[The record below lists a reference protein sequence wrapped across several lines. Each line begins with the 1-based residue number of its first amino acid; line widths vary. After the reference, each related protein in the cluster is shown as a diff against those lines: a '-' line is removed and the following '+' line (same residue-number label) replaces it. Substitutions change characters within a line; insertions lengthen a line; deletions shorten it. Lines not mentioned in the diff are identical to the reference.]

1 MLSPVAAVFYAE
13 TVLSLTPILIK
24 LVPTNLTTQ
33 TLARFLVY
41 PVAAIAV
48 GGFKPLT
55 DLFKSG
61 GQSLIQNLGFGSINV
76 AHIASSYLAFK
87 ELPAG
92 IAMALF
98 YTYPLWNLIGASA
111 VFGESF
117 PLHLLPVV
125 LIALAGTF
133 MVASQAHSETEGK
146 KSINW
151 KGVVA
156 ALVAA
161 LTETGLFLTV
171 RGTGQPTPFHN
182 IHQFYLSGLPF
193 IFLIYAAFGGS
204 SDVPSIDWNWR
215 HWVPLLAFNAVLGFT
230 GYSAR
235 FWSIPRLPTIVY
247 TVLSMFGVVAAFV
260 WGHLFVGE
268 AVNGTAI
275 TGAALLTGAIGYL
288 RWKAAS

>member
-1 MLSPVAAVFYAE
+1 VFYAE

-33 TLARFLVY
+33 TLARFLIY
-41 PVAAIAV
+41 PIAALAV

-61 GQSLIQNLGFGSINV
+61 GQSLLQNLGLGSLNV
-76 AHIASSYLAFK
+76 AHVASSYLAFS

-111 VFGESF
+111 VFGEAF
-117 PLHLLPVV
+117 PWHLLPVV
-125 LIALAGTF
+125 AVALAGTF
-133 MVASQAHSETEGK
+133 MVASQAKDDDK
-146 KSINW
+146 KSIKFGQINW
-151 KGVVA
+151 KGVAA
-156 ALVAA
+156 ALIAA

-193 IFLIYAAFGGS
+193 IFLIYALFKGNDA
-204 SDVPSIDWNWR
+204 VQPIDWNWR
-215 HWVPLLAFNAVLGFT
+215 HWLPLIAFNGVLGFT
-230 GYSAR
+230 GYTAR

-260 WGHLFVGE
+260 WGHIFVGE
-268 AVNGTAI
+268 AIRPVALA
-275 TGAALLTGAIGYL
+275 GAGLLTGAIGYL
-288 RWKAAS
+288 RFSAA

>member
-1 MLSPVAAVFYAE
+1 MPGPVAAVFYAE

-33 TLARFLVY
+33 TLARFLIY
-41 PVAAIAV
+41 PIAALAV

-61 GQSLIQNLGFGSINV
+61 GQSLLQNLGFGSINV

-98 YTYPLWNLIGASA
+98 YTYPLWNLIGASL
-111 VFGESF
+111 VFGEAF
-117 PLHLLPVV
+117 PWHLFPVV
-125 LIALAGTF
+125 AAALAGTF
-133 MVASQAHSETEGK
+133 MVASQAKSETDK
-146 KSINW
+146 KLNW
-151 KGVVA
+151 KGIIA

-204 SDVPSIDWNWR
+204 REIGPIDWNWR
-215 HWVPLLAFNAVLGFT
+215 HWLPLIAFNGVLGFT
-230 GYSAR
+230 GYTAR
-235 FWSIPRLPTIVY
+235 FWSIPRLPTIIY

-268 AVNGTAI
+268 AIRPVALA
-275 TGAALLTGAIGYL
+275 GAGLLTGAIGYL
-288 RWKAAS
+288 RFSAAA